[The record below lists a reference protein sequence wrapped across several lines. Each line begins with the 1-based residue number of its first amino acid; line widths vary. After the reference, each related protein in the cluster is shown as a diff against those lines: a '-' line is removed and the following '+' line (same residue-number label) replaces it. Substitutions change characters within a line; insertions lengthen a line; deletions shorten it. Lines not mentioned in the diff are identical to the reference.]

1 MEMGFHSVNS
11 TYASVPTPSIELEN
25 GRDSKRRKLCGH
37 SGECGGGCGCGGSI
51 ATSSSHQNPYTPHFN
66 EYHISI
72 PQYPVVHPEGTKTS
86 PLHYTNDMEHGEPIG
101 VAING
106 VLIFGHHV
114 KYHRKNDSATIRELK
129 RDFDNCGGHGD
140 KIGRYHYHGAPVCMM
155 IDMHMTVPDTGA
167 SFLREK
173 NSTTAIS
180 LWPTSVEAHDDHS
193 HSPILG
199 FALDGFPIHGPY
211 HVESGVL
218 MTTSDLDEC
227 NYDIL
232 SGVYYFTPD
241 YPFAPTCLVGQ
252 VGTYS
257 NSLMHEGV
265 CPKYGI
271 DNVYC
276 EGEGCNPEN
285 QECERRKVPYDY
297 SVIWWFTAFSAILM
311 AIYVTYSLFHFVF
324 IDNHPYPL
332 RVAIFTVCPAFV
344 LLLSVQNILK
354 AFYGVPTDIP
364 GDFAID
370 VAVFEQHAN
379 EVVGSYLSVVGV
391 LYSLVV
397 AHLLGSA
404 NTKFVEITNALITE
418 VATVERLLQ
427 LINTISI
434 DNTEGNIAGNKRVV
448 KKMHLKKV
456 EAVEILQ
463 AYVTHLIVCW
473 GDSSNPKSS
482 CVALDIIYSV
492 MPIISNIVRISSSD
506 SLNVELG
513 ARCMDSVNEIA
524 VLHVQRSKLERVH
537 IPPILWLLNTIVS
550 ASMFFGIAMIYS
562 GSGYYNATLCFIGA
576 MLIAVSTHAI
586 ADLDSPYYGYIQM
599 EKSPVFALDEML
611 HTSLLNRKETLGG
624 STQSKVET
632 IKAEYSFYRG
642 VINNTLNRKDTTMK
656 RKSKKIEDRKSSLQ
670 RFQSAVKKTITINR
684 LSSGKMKELDEKR
697 KLIASQAQK
706 FYSGSPRKT
715 AIPGSVIPRIMLKSL
730 SSPYFLP
737 NPAGS
742 VAAGA
747 VDSSEGSAH
756 DDFSDD
762 SDNESV
768 ESVEKGGC
776 GDDDNNNNN
785 ESKTGTD
792 GFMPTNIKQN
802 VPVAA
807 STSSTAPFWKTAS
820 NANRDMN
827 AMYAVARLTKP
838 PSTGVRIESPGS
850 DASGSLS
857 ALEGGPTPQRP
868 VAADEDQDTD
878 FGW

>member
-1 MEMGFHSVNS
+1 
-11 TYASVPTPSIELEN
+11 
-25 GRDSKRRKLCGH
+25 
-37 SGECGGGCGCGGSI
+37 
-51 ATSSSHQNPYTPHFN
+51 
-66 EYHISI
+66 
-72 PQYPVVHPEGTKTS
+72 
-86 PLHYTNDMEHGEPIG
+86 MEHGEPIG

-180 LWPTSVEAHDDHS
+180 LWPSSVEAHDDHS

-211 HVESGVL
+211 HVESGAL

-227 NYDIL
+227 NYDDD
-232 SGVYYFTPD
+232 SKVYYFTPD

-285 QECERRKVPYDY
+285 QECEPRKVPYDY
-297 SVIWWFTAFSAILM
+297 SVLWWFTAFCAILM
-311 AIYVTYSLFHFVF
+311 AVYVTYSLFYFVF

-354 AFYGVPTDIP
+354 AFYGLPTDIP

-404 NTKFVEITNALITE
+404 NTKFVEITNDLIKE

-434 DNTEGNIAGNKRVV
+434 NHTEGNVAGNKRAV
-448 KKMHLKKV
+448 KKMHLQKV
-456 EAVEILQ
+456 EAVETLQ

-473 GDSSNPKSS
+473 GDSSNSKSS
-482 CVALDIIYSV
+482 SVAMDIIYSV
-492 MPIISNIVRISSSD
+492 MPIISNIVRIGSSD

-599 EKSPVFALDEML
+599 EKSPVSALDEML
-611 HTSLLNRKETLGG
+611 HTSLLNRKEALGG
-624 STQSKVET
+624 NTQSKVESV
-632 IKAEYSFYRG
+632 KAEYIFYRE
-642 VINNTLNRKDTTMK
+642 VINNTLNRKDTTIK
-656 RKSKKIEDRKSSLQ
+656 RKSQQKDRRSSLH

-684 LSSGKMKELDEKR
+684 LSSGKMEQLDEKR
-697 KLIASQAQK
+697 SLVASQAQK
-706 FYSGSPRKT
+706 FYSGTPRST
-715 AIPGSVIPRIMLKSL
+715 AIPGSIILKSL
-730 SSPYFLP
+730 SSPSFLS
-737 NPAGS
+737 NSAGS

-747 VDSSEGSAH
+747 VDPSEGSAH
-756 DDFSDD
+756 DFSDD

-768 ESVEKGGC
+768 ESVKGGGGC
-776 GDDDNNNNN
+776 GDDDNNNN
-785 ESKTGTD
+785 ESKSGTD
-792 GFMPTNIKQN
+792 GFLPTNIKQN
-802 VPVAA
+802 ECAAANTA
-807 STSSTAPFWKTAS
+807 STASFWKTAASPSS
-820 NANRDMN
+820 NADRNRN
-827 AMYAVARLTKP
+827 AMYTVARLTQP
-838 PSTGVRIESPGS
+838 PSRGGRIESPGS

-868 VAADEDQDTD
+868 AAADEDQDTD